1 MEQTRSML
9 SKQSKDVEFQDV
21 FYTVDQ
27 RTNFFRVSGQR
38 QILKGVSGSFR
49 NGQLSAIMGP
59 SGAGKSSLLN
69 AISGFRRTGVKGSIK
84 IKRDNACYITQDDH
98 HQTLLTVEELMNLSY
113 DLKLKQRHKK
123 EEILTEILKN
133 LNLNNRRNVTA
144 EKLSGGE
151 RKRLSIALELVDNPN
166 IFFLDEPTSGLDEVT
181 AAQCIRLLKEMAR
194 EGRTIVCTIHQPS
207 ATIYNYFDS
216 IYVLAKGQCV
226 FQGSPQATIPF
237 LRLAQIDCPRHY
249 SPSDYII
256 EVIDAEEGQ
265 LVPLLSELTDNGKL
279 TYRAKQTDLVGSPLE
294 PQQAITTL
302 FVEQPKRQFLPAI
315 FAGTAASTDG
325 TLMGAAGAL
334 LEHVKVYSQRLH
346 HERAHEIS
354 GLQQFLVLMRV
365 MLLRTMRARLALAI
379 QLIHHTLCG
388 LFFGLIFFQLGNQ
401 GARMFDHLKFCIGAV
416 LMIVYTQVM
425 VPILSYPADVKVV
438 KKETFNRWYTL
449 MPYYMA
455 LSISRL
461 PLQVLLNLTFMAMTY
476 WMSGLPE
483 QLWRFCIFV
492 AVGLMISLVA
502 EGMGLAIGATF
513 SITNGSVVGPM
524 IIAPLMG
531 LAIYG
536 FDFASQIPGGMNLL
550 MKFSYVRVGV
560 VALILTVF
568 GFQREELDCDDIY
581 CHFSDPRVLLKF
593 LDVDKVSILHQFGL
607 LAMLMI
613 FFRVLVYI
621 SLRKRCYT

>member
-1 MEQTRSML
+1 MDSTRNLL

-27 RTNFFRVSGQR
+27 RASFFRVTGQR
-38 QILKGVSGSFR
+38 QILRGVSGSFR

-69 AISGFRRTGVKGSIK
+69 AISGFRKTGVKGNIRM
-84 IKRDNACYITQDDH
+84 KRDNACYITQDDH
-98 HQTLLTVEELMNLSY
+98 HQTLLTVEELMNLSH
-113 DLKLKQRHKK
+113 DLKLKQHHKK
-123 EEILTEILKN
+123 EEQITEILKN
-133 LNLNNRRNVTA
+133 LNLNHRRNVTA
-144 EKLSGGE
+144 DRLSGGE

-181 AAQCIRLLKEMAR
+181 AAQCIRLLRQMAR

-237 LRLAQIDCPRHY
+237 LRIAQLDCPRHY

-279 TYRAKQTDLVGSPLE
+279 TYIGGQVDMLNTQLQ

-302 FVEQPKRQFLPAI
+302 FVEQPKRQFLPAF
-315 FAGTAASTDG
+315 FAGSAASTDG
-325 TLMGAAGAL
+325 SLMGGAGAL
-334 LEHVKVYSQRLH
+334 LEQVKVFSRRLH
-346 HERAHEIS
+346 QDRRKIS
-354 GLQQFLVLMRV
+354 GFQQFIVLMRV
-365 MLLRTMRARLALAI
+365 MLLRTMRARLALII
-379 QLIHHTLCG
+379 QLVHHTLCG

-438 KKETFNRWYTL
+438 KKETFNRWYSL
-449 MPYYMA
+449 LPYYLA
-455 LSISRL
+455 LTISRL
-461 PLQVLLNLTFMAMTY
+461 PLQVALNVTFMAMTY

-513 SITNGSVVGPM
+513 SITNGSVVGPL

-531 LAIYG
+531 LAVYG
-536 FDFASQIPGGMNLL
+536 FDFAPQITGGMNLL

-560 VALILTVF
+560 VALVLAVF
-568 GFQREELDCDDIY
+568 GFQREDLDCDEIY

-607 LAMLMI
+607 LAMLMV
-613 FFRVLVYI
+613 FFRLIMYI

>member
-1 MEQTRSML
+1 
-9 SKQSKDVEFQDV
+9 
-21 FYTVDQ
+21 
-27 RTNFFRVSGQR
+27 RVTGQR
-38 QILKGVSGSFR
+38 HILNGVSGSFR

-69 AISGFRRTGVKGSIK
+69 AISGFRKSGVKGNIR
-84 IKRDNACYITQDDH
+84 IKRGNACYITQDDH
-98 HQTLLTVEELMNLSY
+98 HQTLLTVEELMHLSY
-113 DLKLKQRHKK
+113 DLKHKHHDK
-123 EEILTEILKN
+123 REQLITDILKN
-133 LNLNNRRNVTA
+133 LNLNHRRNVTA
-144 EKLSGGE
+144 DKLSGGE

-181 AAQCIRLLKEMAR
+181 AAQCIRLLKELAC

-207 ATIYNYFDS
+207 ATIYNCFDS

-226 FQGSPQATIPF
+226 YQGSPQATIPF
-237 LRLAQIDCPRHY
+237 LRLAQLDCPRHY

-256 EVIDAEEGQ
+256 EVIDAEEGR
-265 LVPLLSELTDNGKL
+265 LVPFLSELTDNGKL
-279 TYRAKQTDLVGSPLE
+279 TYRSKQPEYSQDALPLE

-302 FVEQPKRQFLPAI
+302 FLDQPKRQFLPF
-315 FAGTAASTDG
+315 FAGSAASTDG
-325 TLMGAAGAL
+325 SLMGAAGAFF
-334 LEHVKVYSQRLH
+334 EQMKVYSNRL
-346 HERAHEIS
+346 RRNRREIS
-354 GLQQFLVLMRV
+354 SMQQFLVLMRV
-365 MLLRTMRARLALAI
+365 MLLRTMRARLALTI
-379 QLIHHTLCG
+379 QFVHHTLCG

-425 VPILSYPADVKVV
+425 VPILSYPDDVKVV

-449 MPYYMA
+449 MPYYLA
-455 LSISRL
+455 LTISRL
-461 PLQVLLNLTFMAMTY
+461 PLQVMLNLTFMAVTY

-483 QLWRFCIFV
+483 QWWRFCIFV

-524 IIAPLMG
+524 MIAPFMG
-531 LAIYG
+531 LAVYG
-536 FDFASQIPGGMNLL
+536 FDFAPQITGGMNLL

-560 VALILTVF
+560 VALVLSVF

-607 LAMLMI
+607 LAMLMV
-613 FFRVLVYI
+613 FFRVLMYI

>member
-1 MEQTRSML
+1 MEQSRNLL

-21 FYTVDQ
+21 FYTVKE
-27 RTNFFRVSGQR
+27 RKNFFRVTGER

-69 AISGFRRTGVKGSIK
+69 AISGFRREGVTGSIK

-98 HQTLLTVEELMNLSY
+98 HQTLLTVEELMNLAA
-113 DLKLKQRHKK
+113 DLKLKHRHKK
-123 EEILTEILKN
+123 AEVVTDILEN
-133 LNLNNRRNVTA
+133 LHLNHRRNVTA

-151 RKRLSIALELVDNPN
+151 RKRLSIALELIDNPN

-181 AAQCIRLLKEMAR
+181 AAQCIRLLREMAH

-216 IYVLAKGQCV
+216 IYVLAKGNCV
-226 FQGSPQATIPF
+226 YQGSPKATIPF
-237 LRLAQIDCPRHY
+237 LRLARIDCPRHY

-256 EVIDAEEGQ
+256 ELVDAEEGH
-265 LVPLLSELTDNGKL
+265 LVPTLSDLTENGKL
-279 TYRAKQTDLVGSPLE
+279 FYMATQSDYLEAPLE
-294 PQQAITTL
+294 TQQAVTTM
-302 FVEQPKRQFLPAI
+302 FVEQPKRPFLPAF
-315 FAGTAASTDG
+315 FAGSAASTDG
-325 TLMGAAGAL
+325 TLIGGTSAL
-334 LEHVKVYSQRLH
+334 LEQVKAFSRRLH
-346 HERAHEIS
+346 TDRRGIS
-354 GLQQFLVLMRV
+354 GVRQFVVLMRV
-365 MLLRTMRARLALAI
+365 MLLRIMRARLALTI
-379 QLIHHTLCG
+379 QFFHHLLCG
-388 LFFGLIFFQLGNQ
+388 LFFGMIFYKLGNQ
-401 GARMFDHLKFCIGAV
+401 GSRMFDHLKFCIGAV

-425 VPILSYPADVKVV
+425 VPILSYPAEVKVV

-449 MPYYMA
+449 TPYYMA
-455 LSISRL
+455 LTVSRL
-461 PLQVLLNLTFMAMTY
+461 PVQVLLNITFMAVTY
-476 WMSGLPE
+476 WMSGLPD
-483 QLWRFCIFV
+483 QLWRFGIFV

-531 LAIYG
+531 LAVYG
-536 FDFASQIPGGMNLL
+536 FDFAPQITAGMQIL
-550 MKFSYVRVGV
+550 MKFSYIRVGV
-560 VALILTVF
+560 VSLVLTVF
-568 GFQREELDCDDIY
+568 GFQREELDCDEIY

-593 LDVDKVSILHQFGL
+593 LDVEKVSMLHQFGL
-607 LAMLMI
+607 LAMLML
-613 FFRVLVYI
+613 FFRVIMYI

>member
-1 MEQTRSML
+1 MDQTRSIY

-21 FYTVDQ
+21 FYTVDR
-27 RTNFFRVSGQR
+27 RTSFFRFAGQQ

-69 AISGFRRTGVKGSIK
+69 AISGFRTTGVKGSIK
-84 IKRDNACYITQDDH
+84 MRRDNACYITQDDH
-98 HQTLLTVEELMNLSY
+98 HQTLLTVEELMNLSC

-123 EEILTEILKN
+123 EEMLTEILKN
-133 LNLNNRRNVTA
+133 LNLNHRRNVTA

-181 AAQCIRLLKEMAR
+181 AAQCIRLLKAMAQ

-226 FQGSPQATIPF
+226 FQGTPQATIPF

-256 EVIDAEEGQ
+256 EVIDAEEGHM
-265 LVPLLSELTDNGKL
+265 VPLLSELTENGKL
-279 TYRAKQTDLVGSPLE
+279 TYHTKHPDLPLE
-294 PQQAITTL
+294 PMQAITTL
-302 FVEQPKRQFLPAI
+302 FVEQPKRQFLPAF
-315 FAGTAASTDG
+315 FAGSAASTDG

-334 LEHVKVYSQRLH
+334 LEQVKVFSQHLQT
-346 HERAHEIS
+346 ERRDIS
-354 GLQQFLVLMRV
+354 GVQQFLVLMRV

-379 QLIHHTLCG
+379 QLLHHTLCG

-401 GARMFDHLKFCIGAV
+401 GGRMFDHLKFCIGAV

-425 VPILSYPADVKVV
+425 VPILSYPAEVKVV
-438 KKETFNRWYTL
+438 KKETFNRWYSL

-455 LSISRL
+455 LSVSRL

-483 QLWRFCIFV
+483 QMWRFCIFV

-536 FDFASQIPGGMNLL
+536 FDFASQIPGAMNVL

-560 VALILTVF
+560 VALILAVF
-568 GFQREELDCDDIY
+568 GFQREELDCDEIY

-613 FFRVLVYI
+613 FFRVIVYI

>member
-1 MEQTRSML
+1 MEL
-9 SKQSKDVEFQDV
+9 SRNLLAKQSKDVEFQDV
-21 FYTVDQ
+21 FYTVKE
-27 RTNFFRVSGQR
+27 RKNFWRVTGER
-38 QILKGVSGSFR
+38 QILNGVSGSFR

-69 AISGFRRTGVKGSIK
+69 AISGFRRDGVTGSIK

-98 HQTLLTVEELMNLSY
+98 HQTLLTVEELMNLAC

-123 EEILTEILKN
+123 AEIMTDILEN
-133 LNLNNRRNVTA
+133 LNLNHRRNVTA

-181 AAQCIRLLKEMAR
+181 AAQCIRLLQAMAY

-216 IYVLAKGQCV
+216 IYVLAKGHCV
-226 FQGSPQATIPF
+226 YQGSPRATIPF
-237 LRLAQIDCPRHY
+237 LRLAQLDCPIHY

-256 EVIDAEEGQ
+256 ELVDAEDGH
-265 LVPLLSELTDNGKL
+265 LVPGLSDLTENGKL
-279 TYRAKQTDLVGSPLE
+279 IYAVNASDQLGATLTS
-294 PQQAITTL
+294 QQAVTTM
-302 FVEQPKRQFLPAI
+302 FVEQQKRPFLPSF
-315 FAGTAASTDG
+315 FAGSAASTDG
-325 TLMGAAGAL
+325 SLIGGTSAL
-334 LEHVKVYSQRLH
+334 VEQVKAFSRRLNSD
-346 HERAHEIS
+346 RRDVS
-354 GLQQFLVLMRV
+354 GVRQFMVLMRV
-365 MLLRTMRARLALAI
+365 MLLRITRARLALTI
-379 QLIHHTLCG
+379 QLFHHLLCG

-425 VPILSYPADVKVV
+425 VPILSYPAEVKVV

-449 MPYYMA
+449 TPYYMA
-455 LSISRL
+455 LTISRL
-461 PLQVLLNLTFMAMTY
+461 PLQVLLNITFMAVTY
-476 WMSGLPE
+476 YMSGLP
-483 QLWRFCIFV
+483 QQFWRFGIFV

-524 IIAPLMG
+524 MIAPLMG
-531 LAIYG
+531 LAVYG
-536 FDFASQIPGGMNLL
+536 FDFAPQISGGMQLL

-560 VALILTVF
+560 VSLVLAVF
-568 GFQREELDCDDIY
+568 GFHREELDCDEIY

-593 LDVDKVSILHQFGL
+593 LDVEKVSMLHQFGL
-607 LAMLMI
+607 LAMLML
-613 FFRVLVYI
+613 FFRVMMYI

>member
-1 MEQTRSML
+1 MDTTRSL
-9 SKQSKDVEFQDV
+9 LTKQSNDVEFQDV

-27 RTNFFRVSGQR
+27 RTNFFRVTGQR

-69 AISGFRRTGVKGSIK
+69 AISGFRRTGVKGSIRM
-84 IKRDNACYITQDDH
+84 KRDNACYITQDDH

-123 EEILTEILKN
+123 EEVITDILKN
-133 LNLNNRRNVTA
+133 LNLNHRRNVTA
-144 EKLSGGE
+144 DKLSGGE

-181 AAQCIRLLKEMAR
+181 AAQCIRLLKDMAG

-207 ATIYNYFDS
+207 ATIYNYFDT

-226 FQGSPQATIPF
+226 YQGSPDATIPF
-237 LRLAQIDCPRHY
+237 LRLAQLDCPRHY

-256 EVIDAEEGQ
+256 EVIDAEDGQ
-265 LVPLLSELTDNGKL
+265 MVPLLSELTDNGKL
-279 TYRAKQTDLVGSPLE
+279 TYRGKQPDLMGTELE
-294 PQQAITTL
+294 PLQAITTL
-302 FVEQPKRQFLPAI
+302 FVEQPKRPFLPTL
-315 FAGTAASTDG
+315 FAGSAASSDG

-334 LEHVKVYSQRLH
+334 LEQVKAITQHLH
-346 HERAHEIS
+346 QDRREIS

-365 MLLRTMRARLALAI
+365 MLLKTIRARLALAI
-379 QLIHHTLCG
+379 QLFHHLLCG

-449 MPYYMA
+449 MPYYLA
-455 LSISRL
+455 LTISRL

-483 QLWRFCIFV
+483 QMWRFCIFV

-513 SITNGSVVGPM
+513 SITNGSVVGPL

-531 LAIYG
+531 LAVYG
-536 FDFASQIPGGMNLL
+536 FDFAPQITGGMNLL

-560 VALILTVF
+560 VALVLAVF
-568 GFQREELDCDDIY
+568 GFQREELDCDEIY

-607 LAMLMI
+607 LAMIMI
-613 FFRVLVYI
+613 FFRVIMYI

>member
-1 MEQTRSML
+1 MEQSRNLLT
-9 SKQSKDVEFQDV
+9 KQSKDVEFQDV
-21 FYTVDQ
+21 FYTVKE
-27 RTNFFRVSGQR
+27 RKNFWRVTGER
-38 QILKGVSGSFR
+38 RILNGVSGSFR

-69 AISGFRRTGVKGSIK
+69 AISGFRRDGVTGSIK
-84 IKRDNACYITQDDH
+84 IRRDNACYITQDDH
-98 HQTLLTVEELMNLSY
+98 HQTLLTVEELMNLAC
-113 DLKLKQRHKK
+113 DLKLKHRHKK
-123 EEILTEILKN
+123 QEILTEILEN
-133 LNLNNRRNVTA
+133 LHLNHRRNVTA

-181 AAQCIRLLKEMAR
+181 AAQCIRLLKAMAH

-216 IYVLAKGQCV
+216 IYVLAKGHCV
-226 FQGSPQATIPF
+226 YQGSPRATIPF
-237 LRLAQIDCPRHY
+237 LRLAQLDCPRHY

-256 EVIDAEEGQ
+256 ELVDAEDGH
-265 LVPLLSELTDNGKL
+265 LVPALSELTENGKL
-279 TYRAKQTDLVGSPLE
+279 IYVASHSDQLDATLE
-294 PQQAITTL
+294 SQQAVTTM
-302 FVEQPKRQFLPAI
+302 FVEQPKRPFLPTF
-315 FAGTAASTDG
+315 FAGSAASTDG
-325 TLMGAAGAL
+325 SLIGGTSAL
-334 LEHVKVYSQRLH
+334 LEQVKALSRRLH
-346 HERAHEIS
+346 TDSREIS
-354 GLQQFLVLMRV
+354 GLRQFVVLMRV
-365 MLLRTMRARLALAI
+365 MLLRITRARLALII
-379 QLIHHTLCG
+379 QLFHHLLCG
-388 LFFGLIFFQLGNQ
+388 IFFGLIFFQLGNQ

-425 VPILSYPADVKVV
+425 VPILSYPAEVKVV

-449 MPYYMA
+449 TPYYMA
-455 LSISRL
+455 LTVSRL
-461 PLQVLLNLTFMAMTY
+461 PLQVLLNITFMAVTY

-483 QLWRFCIFV
+483 QFWRFGIFV

-531 LAIYG
+531 LAVYG
-536 FDFASQIPGGMNLL
+536 FDFAPQITGGMQLL

-560 VALILTVF
+560 VALVLAVF

-593 LDVDKVSILHQFGL
+593 LDVEKVSILHQFGI
-607 LAMLMI
+607 LAMLML
-613 FFRVLVYI
+613 FFRVIMYI
-621 SLRKRCYT
+621 SLRKRCYA

>member
-1 MEQTRSML
+1 MEQTKSLL
-9 SKQSKDVEFQDV
+9 SKHSKDVEFQDV
-21 FYTVDQ
+21 FYTVQQ
-27 RTNFFRVSGQR
+27 RTSYLRSTGQR

-69 AISGFRRTGVKGSIK
+69 AISGFRTTGVKGSIK
-84 IKRDNACYITQDDH
+84 IKRDNACYITQDDC
-98 HQTLLTVEELMNLSY
+98 HQTLLSVEELMNLSC
-113 DLKLKQRHKK
+113 DLKLKSRLKK
-123 EEILTEILKN
+123 EEIITDILTN
-133 LNLNNRRNVTA
+133 LNLNHRRSVTA

-181 AAQCIRLLKEMAR
+181 AAQCIRLLSALAK
-194 EGRTIVCTIHQPS
+194 EGRTVVCTIHQPS
-207 ATIYNYFDS
+207 ATIYNCFDS

-226 FQGSPQATIPF
+226 YQGTPQATIPF
-237 LRLAQIDCPRHY
+237 LRLAQLDCPRYY
-249 SPSDYII
+249 SPSDYKVVDDG
-256 EVIDAEEGQ
+256 E
-265 LVPLLSELTDNGKL
+265 LVPRLIELTDNGKL
-279 TYRAKQTDLVGSPLE
+279 TYRAKAPQYVE

-302 FVEQPKRQFLPAI
+302 FVEQPKRPLLPTI
-315 FAGTAASTDG
+315 FAGSAASTDG
-325 TLMGAAGAL
+325 SLMNGAGAL
-334 LEHVKVYSQRLH
+334 LEQMKALSQRFY
-346 HERAHEIS
+346 RDRRDIS
-354 GLQQFLVLMRV
+354 GLRQFVVLMRV
-365 MLLRTMRARLALAI
+365 MLLRIMRARLALII
-379 QLIHHTLCG
+379 QLFHHMLCG

-438 KKETFNRWYTL
+438 RKETFNRWYSL

-455 LSISRL
+455 LTISRL

-476 WMSGLPE
+476 WMTGLPE
-483 QLWRFCIFV
+483 QLWRFCIFA

-524 IIAPLMG
+524 LIAPLMG
-531 LAIYG
+531 LAVYG
-536 FDFASQIPGGMNLL
+536 FDFAPQIGVGMNLL

-560 VALILTVF
+560 VSLILAVF
-568 GFQREELDCDDIY
+568 GFQREDLDCDDIY

-607 LAMLMI
+607 LTMLMI
-613 FFRVLVYI
+613 FFRVLMYI

>member
-1 MEQTRSML
+1 MDTTRGL
-9 SKQSKDVEFQDV
+9 LTKQSKDVEFQDV
-21 FYTVDQ
+21 FYSVDQ
-27 RTNFFRVSGQR
+27 RTNFFRVTGQR

-69 AISGFRRTGVKGSIK
+69 AISGFRTTGVEGNIRM
-84 IKRDNACYITQDDH
+84 KRDNACYITQDDH

-113 DLKLKQRHKK
+113 DLKLKQRHTK
-123 EEILTEILKN
+123 EELITKILKN
-133 LNLNNRRNVTA
+133 LNLNHRRNITA
-144 EKLSGGE
+144 DKLSGGE

-181 AAQCIRLLKEMAR
+181 AAQCIRLLKELAR

-207 ATIYNYFDS
+207 ATIYNCFDS

-226 FQGSPQATIPF
+226 YQGSPEATIPF
-237 LRLAQIDCPRHY
+237 LRLAQLDCPRHY

-256 EVIDAEEGQ
+256 EVIDAEDGQ
-265 LVPLLSELTDNGKL
+265 LVPLLSDLTDNGKL
-279 TYRAKQTDLVGSPLE
+279 TYPGKQPDLMGTQLE

-302 FVEQPKRQFLPAI
+302 FVEQPKRQFLPTF
-315 FAGTAASTDG
+315 FAGSAASTDG
-325 TLMGAAGAL
+325 TLMGAADAL
-334 LEHVKVYSQRLH
+334 LGQVKAFTQRLH
-346 HERAHEIS
+346 QDRREIS

-365 MLLRTMRARLALAI
+365 MLLKIMRARLALAI
-379 QLIHHTLCG
+379 QLVHHLLCG

-425 VPILSYPADVKVV
+425 VPILSYPADVKMV

-449 MPYYMA
+449 MPYYLA
-455 LSISRL
+455 LTISRL
-461 PLQVLLNLTFMAMTY
+461 PLQVLLNLTFMAVTY

-483 QLWRFCIFV
+483 QMWRFCIFV
-492 AVGLMISLVA
+492 AVGLMVSLVA

-531 LAIYG
+531 LAVYG
-536 FDFASQIPGGMNLL
+536 FDFAPQITGGMNLL
-550 MKFSYVRVGV
+550 MKFSYVRVAV
-560 VALILTVF
+560 VALVLAVF
-568 GFQREELDCDDIY
+568 GFQREELDCDEIY

-593 LDVDKVSILHQFGL
+593 LDVDKVSILHQFGI
-607 LAMLMI
+607 LALIMI
-613 FFRVLVYI
+613 FFRVIIYI
-621 SLRKRCYT
+621 SLRKRCYA